1 MAHMDTLSE
10 IFLQKSS
17 VNLLKGVLDTP
28 EFFWHAPDAFL
39 TLYKRCETRNSP
51 FMAMDGGGLD

>member
-17 VNLLKGVLDTP
+17 VNLLSTVLDTP

-39 TLYKRCETRNSP
+39 TLYKR
-51 FMAMDGGGLD
+51 